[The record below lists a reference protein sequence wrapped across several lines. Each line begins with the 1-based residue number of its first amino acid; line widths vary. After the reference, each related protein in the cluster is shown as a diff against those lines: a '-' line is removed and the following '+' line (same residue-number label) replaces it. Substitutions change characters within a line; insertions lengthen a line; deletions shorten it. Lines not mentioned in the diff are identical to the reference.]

1 MTDFTFDA
9 ISRKIEGVSRA
20 DVLNFE
26 DSREVGWRDANEQIS
41 KFEYLIAM
49 IKRNVRFVPVNFRI
63 LDVGCGTAD
72 LYCYLSQTDRKYDYT
87 GIDLVKESI
96 RKAQKRYPELK
107 KKLIVGDF
115 LDHEFKQKFDV
126 VVANGLF
133 HWKGQI
139 DEKVYLE
146 YVQNVIKKMFEL
158 SKYGVV
164 FNMITPAPSFFNPDQ
179 FYVRDFHSFFVFL
192 YGLTRQV
199 EISTSYPAWD
209 VNIGL
214 FKNRYVAL

>member
-1 MTDFTFDA
+1 MTDFAFDA
-9 ISRKIEGVSRA
+9 ISRKIESVSRA
-20 DVLNFE
+20 DVLRYE
-26 DSREVGWRDANEQIS
+26 DSREVGWRNGQEQIS
-41 KFEYLIAM
+41 KFEHLLAM
-49 IKRNVRFVPVNFRI
+49 IKRNVRFVPIGFRL

-72 LYCYLSQTDRKYDYT
+72 LYCYLDKVYDYT

-107 KKLIVGDF
+107 KKLIVGNF
-115 LDHEFKQKFDV
+115 LEQGFKQEFDL

-133 HWKGQI
+133 HWKGEI
-139 DEKVYLE
+139 DENDYRE
-146 YVQNVIKKMFEL
+146 YMQKAIKKMFEL

-164 FNMITPAPSFFNPDQ
+164 FNIITPAPSYFNPDQ
-179 FYVRDFHSFFVFL
+179 FYVRDFHSFFAFL